1 MSPRASSSSARWRRT
16 CCAGARPEMAEHTAT
31 AMIGLRRTLLHRVT
45 LTFALVAVV
54 WAVAGQALPGFAA
67 FGHLRYMVELASI
80 MGIAAAGQTLVV
92 IGAGIDLSVAG
103 IITFT
108 AIIMPLVSPAWDESG
123 LVGVVVTL
131 SMAL

>member
-1 MSPRASSSSARWRRT
+1 
-16 CCAGARPEMAEHTAT
+16 
-31 AMIGLRRTLLHRVT
+31 MIALRRTLLHRVT
-45 LTFALVAVV
+45 LTFILVVLV
-54 WAVAGQALPGFAA
+54 WVVAGQALPGFAS

-103 IITFT
+103 VITFT

-123 LVGVVVTL
+123 LIGVAVTML
-131 SMAL
+131 VTG